1 MQIQLPIRQAL
12 AVFLAL
18 LCMVSLNY
26 MGFYT
31 LVQLGI
37 AMTALGK
44 LALSLFSLSLGFGL
58 YAKQMRQQRESIV
71 RLWPYAL
78 LVVVADLC
86 TGDYALDS
94 IVSVQWHLST
104 IILSVVMCAGYWGL
118 RYFILRH
125 IHKNKHGAPP

>member
-1 MQIQLPIRQAL
+1 MLIQLPIRQAC
-12 AVFLAL
+12 AVCLAL

-26 MGFYT
+26 LGFYA

-58 YAKQMRQQRESIV
+58 YAKRMRQQPEPIV
-71 RLWPYAL
+71 MLWPYAI

-86 TGDYALDS
+86 TGDYIVDS
-94 IVSVQWHLST
+94 KVSTQWHLSS
-104 IILSVVMCAGYWGL
+104 IILSVVMCVGYWGL

-125 IHKNKHGAPP
+125 IHKNKHSNLP